1 MEAFLRKM
9 QALHGD
15 GQSSCVATGEICR
28 AGRRC
33 RPMVWTGLAAV
44 ALVSLAASVQAMPRF
59 QAAAFVASTSPAVAD
74 GAGARSLPG
83 WLIIP
88 AQAGPAATLPSLV
101 LPPGASTDPP
111 MYASLMRSG
120 DAAMVRGDI
129 MRARVFYERAAGV
142 HPASS
147 AAPVAVGK
155 TYDPNLLPVFGGS
168 SNLAN
173 TARAAEW
180 YQRARDLG
188 DPTAAALLAS
198 LR

>member
-1 MEAFLRKM
+1 
-9 QALHGD
+9 
-15 GQSSCVATGEICR
+15 
-28 AGRRC
+28 
-33 RPMVWTGLAAV
+33 
-44 ALVSLAASVQAMPRF
+44 
-59 QAAAFVASTSPAVAD
+59 
-74 GAGARSLPG
+74 
-83 WLIIP
+83 
-88 AQAGPAATLPSLV
+88 
-101 LPPGASTDPP
+101 
-111 MYASLMRSG
+111 MRSG